1 MFQTLIFP
9 GQLYFTTG
17 KKLRFSYYNGIFF
30 SSKPF
35 SFTSVKTVALLL
47 L

>member
-17 KKLRFSYYNGIFF
+17 KKLRFSYYNDIFPGG
-30 SSKPF
+30 KPF

>member
-35 SFTSVKTVALLL
+35 SFTSVKTMP
-47 L
+47 

>member
-17 KKLRFSYYNGIFF
+17 KKLRFSYYKCQDSGAL
-30 SSKPF
+30 
-35 SFTSVKTVALLL
+35 VAVNKKAAAALF
-47 L
+47 